1 MPPRGGS
8 LGRQR
13 RVMVTHERSQRVTP
27 NDLSREHAAL
37 VKAARDG
44 KLNRRE
50 LLVRGSAL
58 GLSATALA
66 GLMTSYRAPAA
77 VARQENPLAGQTIDM
92 TILGIAG
99 WPPSRLGVDM
109 ANELFKPFAQ
119 ETYGY
124 DVNFSF
130 EEAPFESLFQ
140 KAATSLQSSSDQ
152 YNIIISD
159 SQWLG
164 ALAEP
169 GWIVRLNDIIAEN
182 PDLDIQF
189 EEAAAIGYRIYPD
202 GSDNIYGFPQEGD
215 TIAVFVRQDLMSDQ
229 AERDAYM
236 AANDGED
243 LPQTYDEWLEVDI
256 DRYERICQHFT
267 RPDENLYGTA
277 MQWSKVYDFVSCY
290 AYPFMFSNGGEA
302 WDPATGQVEGIANS
316 DINVAGLEHN
326 KRFLQYAP
334 PGATNYGIA
343 EEVDVFTAGT
353 VATCLQ
359 WSALGPQMMNQLAGG
374 EPGEVADEARPV
386 TPDMVLIAPPPGFP
400 QDDGSLN
407 RVYTLGG
414 QPWVLNAFNDEA
426 HMQVAID
433 FMKFWYLP
441 ETQLEFSRRGG
452 NSAVTAVLEDPA
464 YDDMQPHF
472 RAYKYMIRENRS
484 KDFWHDPNYAEMLA
498 IQQEAWN
505 GYLTDVVESAQL
517 ALDYTACQQQ
527 EILYDAGRTDIEPSE
542 ACADSI
548 L

>member
-1 MPPRGGS
+1 
-8 LGRQR
+8 
-13 RVMVTHERSQRVTP
+13 
-27 NDLSREHAAL
+27 
-37 VKAARDG
+37 
-44 KLNRRE
+44 
-50 LLVRGSAL
+50 
-58 GLSATALA
+58 
-66 GLMTSYRAPAA
+66 
-77 VARQENPLAGQTIDM
+77 M

-99 WPPSRLGVDM
+99 WPPSRLGVDL
-109 ANELFKPFAQ
+109 ANELFKPYAK

-140 KAATSLQSSSDQ
+140 KAATSLQSGSAQ

-182 PDLDIQF
+182 PELDIQF

-215 TIAVFVRQDLMSDQ
+215 AIALFVRQDLMSDQ
-229 AERDAYM
+229 AERDAYK

-256 DRYERICQHFT
+256 DRYERICKHFT
-267 RPDENLYGTA
+267 RPDDNLYGTVF
-277 MQWSKVYDFVSCY
+277 QWSKVYDFVSCY

-302 WDPATGQVEGIANS
+302 WDPATGQVEGIAQYRDQYRGTGAQQALPPVRPTRRHELRS
-316 DINVAGLEHN
+316 SP
-326 KRFLQYAP
+326 KRSMSSPRNDRHLLAVVRAWTADAEP
-334 PGATNYGIA
+334 EIA
-343 EEVDVFTAGT
+343 
-353 VATCLQ
+353 
-359 WSALGPQMMNQLAGG
+359 G
-374 EPGEVADEARPV
+374 EPGEVADASEAGHPGHGPHRA
-386 TPDMVLIAPPPGFP
+386 TAGFP
-400 QDDGSLN
+400 QEDGTLN

-426 HMQVAID
+426 HQQVAID

-452 NSAVTAVLEDPA
+452 DSAVTAVLDDPG
-464 YDDMQPHF
+464 YDDLQPHF

-498 IQQEAWN
+498 LQQEAWN
-505 GYLTDVVESAQL
+505 GYIADVVPDAKL
-517 ALDYTACQQQ
+517 ALDYTACKQQ

-542 ACADSI
+542 ACADIS